1 MLRLRHQVLK
11 EQEHTLAESKQAVDK
26 AAAAVERKQQEL
38 AVKEAALADTAAKL
52 DQQQHAA
59 AAAAEELDRQR
70 KSLEA
75 ARRGL
80 AGVEAA
86 LDAREAQMAE
96 SWGQLASNTAA
107 LKAGDL
113 EGLSTRA
120 SVSAMAAIT
129 GCAVCTTLPGQTCG
143 DLRGA
148 THAFR
153 LTPEVCCCKR

>member
-1 MLRLRHQVLK
+1 M
-11 EQEHTLAESKQAVDK
+11 
-26 AAAAVERKQQEL
+26 
-38 AVKEAALADTAAKL
+38 KEAALADAAAKL
-52 DQQQHAA
+52 EHQQHAA
-59 AAAAEELDRQR
+59 AAASDEVERQR
-70 KSLEA
+70 KALEA

-120 SVSAMAAIT
+120 SVSD
-129 GCAVCTTLPGQTCG
+129 GC
-143 DLRGA
+143 GA
-148 THAFR
+148 PAW
-153 LTPEVCCCKR
+153 L